1 MKFVSK
7 RIGMALVSGALVV
20 SVGLSCKKSE
30 DRRGAPPPPEP
41 SPSTSAGACAR
52 GGGTISDS
60 TTSAFFPRVFDD
72 YCLDPHGQSRAYG
85 TGTNRNIDEICL
97 EAFNGDC
104 ETYKSFGLDRVVLV
118 RYVSNHGNAVTIDA
132 VVSKYT
138 SVDGAYGMFT
148 QRVISEADPARKEA
162 PKPIRVD
169 ATGALGTGIA
179 YLVKGQIVVELTY
192 TNVEQTPQQVQASA
206 NEILPK
212 LSKLVAEKLP
222 GKVEA
227 PIAVQKLPTENL
239 IPLGI
244 SFQPKDAF
252 EVQGAGAGAQ
262 GYYAENGKR
271 FRVLSITRSDA
282 EQAKDVLSSIAKK
295 PGAQRLKDIAD
306 GAVRV
311 MIGDDDSTKTEWI
324 VGRLGNQLFGI
335 GDEAA
340 MTIDPANVK
349 PEQVNLSKEDKIK
362 RVRALLAPRTAPEG
376 APTNTVTETGN

>member
-1 MKFVSK
+1 MKYVSK
-7 RIGMALVSGALVV
+7 RIGAALLVGALIG
-20 SVGLSCKKSE
+20 SAGLSCKKPE
-30 DRRGAPPPPEP
+30 DRRGAPPPPDP
-41 SPSTSAGACAR
+41 SPSASAGACAH

-60 TTSAFFPRVFDD
+60 ATSAFFPRVFDD
-72 YCLDPHGQSRAYG
+72 YCLDPHGQSRSYG
-85 TGTNRNIDEICL
+85 TGTDRNIDEICL

-118 RYVSNHGNAVTIDA
+118 RYVSNHGNAATIDA

-138 SVDGAYGMFT
+138 SADGAYGMFT

-162 PKPIRVD
+162 PKPMQIH

-179 YLVKGQIVVELTY
+179 YLVKGQLVVELTY
-192 TNVEQTPQQVQASA
+192 TNVEQTPQQLQASA
-206 NEILPK
+206 DELLPK
-212 LSKLVAEKLP
+212 LSKLIAEKIP
-222 GKVEA
+222 GNADA

-244 SFQPKDAF
+244 FFQPKDAF
-252 EVQGAGAGAQ
+252 EVEGAGAGAQ

-271 FRVLSITRSDA
+271 FRVISITRSDP

-311 MIGDDDSTKTEWI
+311 MIGDDDNTKTEWI
-324 VGRLGNQLFGI
+324 VGRLGNQLIGV

-340 MTIDPANVK
+340 MMMDPANVK
-349 PEQVNLSKEDKIK
+349 PEQVNLSKEEKIK
-362 RVRALLAPRTAPEG
+362 RIRALLTPQAAPQSAPPNTPTG
-376 APTNTVTETGN
+376 AGN